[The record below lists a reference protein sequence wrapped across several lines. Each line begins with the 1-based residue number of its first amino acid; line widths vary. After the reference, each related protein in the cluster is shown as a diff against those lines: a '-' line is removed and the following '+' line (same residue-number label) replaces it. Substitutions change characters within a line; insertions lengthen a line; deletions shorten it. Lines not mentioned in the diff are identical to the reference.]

1 MIGQFPRWRS
11 RLLWV
16 FLALVVGV
24 LVYRIVVIQIIR
36 HDHYLDKAERQ
47 WVRRVRWPATRG
59 SIFDRNGSL
68 LAATQKKY
76 TVGVT
81 PEHFPRNE
89 RTECFLAETLDLS
102 ERIIRRSLASDRP
115 YVQLVRNVHLDE
127 NEVAGLSSL
136 QGVKL
141 DQVHDRIN
149 PLGALPLQLIG
160 TVNYQNSGTCGV
172 EAQFQDLLCGEDGWL
187 LVNMDAH
194 AQSFRLVNAPGQRPV
209 DGCDLYL
216 TIDSRVQE
224 IVDFELERAVKRYDA
239 VRGAAIVIDPYS
251 GDILAL
257 SEKVSEECGK
267 GNGAA
272 DDLSLFSVSCIY
284 EPGSTFKLITDS
296 YLLERDAVDPFDVFY
311 AENGVMDFGFGTFR
325 DDHKHDGWL
334 TFRQAFVKSS
344 NICTIKAVMDS
355 DPHDFYRYIL
365 RFGFGAKTGV
375 ALPAESEGTLRQP
388 AHWSARSLASI
399 SIGYEIGVT
408 PLQMAAAYSALAN
421 GGELIAP
428 RIALEAR
435 DQKNR
440 KVREYPVL
448 KVRRVF
454 SRETADMMKEFCH
467 EVVNSGTGV
476 KADVVGLEVAGKT
489 GTSEKVEN
497 GRYRN
502 NKHVTSFI
510 GFAPAH
516 DPEIVCLVLLDEPKY
531 PYFWGGESAAPTF
544 SRIVRAVNISTD
556 FLCSEEPSRVTVP
569 YRGEKRVRVPSFL
582 RLNPEQAL
590 QLASEAGLGITC
602 AGEEGTVYA
611 QIPDPGTLT
620 ERGHDVKLLL
630 RQRSP
635 QGGES
640 ICVPD
645 LVGLSIREARRLLLG
660 CGLRSNIMGAG
671 IVVRQRPGAGMVVR
685 RESMV
690 RLVCRLKGKTDY
702 PEDIWVAGGRIR

>member
-1 MIGQFPRWRS
+1 MIRQFPRWRT

-16 FLALVVGV
+16 FLALVVGI
-24 LVYRIVVIQIIR
+24 LVYRIIVIQIVR

-81 PEHFPRNE
+81 PKHFPRNE
-89 RTECFLAETLDLS
+89 RTEHFLSETLDLS
-102 ERIIRRSLASDRP
+102 ERVIRRNLASDRP
-115 YVQLVRNVHLDE
+115 YVQLVRNVQLGED
-127 NEVAGLSSL
+127 EVAGLSSL
-136 QGVKL
+136 PGVKL

-149 PLGALPLQLIG
+149 PLGALPPQLIG
-160 TVNYQNSGTCGV
+160 MVNFENEGTCGV
-172 EAQFQDLLCGEDGWL
+172 EAQFQDLLCGEEGWL
-187 LVNMDAH
+187 LVNMDAR

-224 IVDFELERAVKRYDA
+224 IVDFELERAVERYDA
-239 VRGAAIVIDPYS
+239 VRGAAVVIDPYN

-257 SEKVSEECGK
+257 SEKASKKRGA

-272 DDLSLFSVSCIY
+272 DDMSLFSVSCMY

-311 AENGVMDFGFGTFR
+311 AENGVMDFDFGTFR

-365 RFGFGAKTGV
+365 RFGFGTKTGV
-375 ALPAESEGTLRQP
+375 TLPAESEGTLRQP
-388 AHWSARSLASI
+388 KHWSARSLASI

-408 PLQMAAAYSALAN
+408 PLQMVMAYSALAN

-440 KVREYPVL
+440 TVREYPVL

-454 SRETADMMKEFCH
+454 SHETADLMRDFCR

-476 KADVVGLEVAGKT
+476 KAGVDGLEVAGKT

-497 GRYRN
+497 GKYRKD
-502 NKHVTSFI
+502 KHVTSFI
-510 GFAPAH
+510 GFAPAR
-516 DPEIVCLVLLDEPKY
+516 DPEMVCLILLDEPKY
-531 PYFWGGESAAPTF
+531 PYFWGGESAAPLF

-556 FLCSEEPSRVTVP
+556 LLCSEEPSKVTVS
-569 YRGEKRVRVPSFL
+569 YRDEKRVRVPSFL

-602 AGEEGTVYA
+602 SGAAGTVYA

-620 ERGHDVKLLL
+620 GRGCDVKLLL
-630 RQRSP
+630 RHESQ
-635 QGGES
+635 QGGEAVR
-640 ICVPD
+640 VPD

-660 CGLRSNIMGAG
+660 CGLRSNIKGAG
-671 IVVRQRPGAGMVVR
+671 IVVQQRPVAGTVVR
-685 RESMV
+685 RESTV
-690 RLVCRLKGKTDY
+690 RRACRLKGKTDY
-702 PEDIWVAGGRIR
+702 PENMWVAGGRIR

>member
-1 MIGQFPRWRS
+1 MWRT

-16 FLALVVGV
+16 FLALVAGI
-24 LVYRIVVIQIIR
+24 LVYRIIVIQIIR

-68 LAATQKKY
+68 LAATQNKY

-81 PEHFPRNE
+81 PKHFSGNE
-89 RTECFLAETLDLS
+89 RTERFLAETLDLS
-102 ERIIRRSLASDRP
+102 ESAIRRSLASDLP
-115 YVQLVRNVHLDE
+115 YVQLVRNVQLDE

-136 QGVKL
+136 PGVKL

-160 TVNYQNSGTCGV
+160 KVNYENAGTCGV

-187 LVNMDAH
+187 LVNMDAR

-209 DGCDLYL
+209 DGYDLYL

-239 VRGAAIVIDPYS
+239 DRGAAIVIDPHS

-257 SEKVSEECGK
+257 SEKVSEERGK
-267 GNGAA
+267 GNCGAG
-272 DDLSLFSVSCIY
+272 DLSLFSVSCMY

-296 YLLERDAVDPFDVFY
+296 YLLERDAVDPFDSFY
-311 AENGVMDFGFGTFR
+311 AENGVMEFDFGTFR
-325 DDHKHDGWL
+325 DDHEYDGWL

-365 RFGFGAKTGV
+365 RFGFGTKTGV
-375 ALPAESEGTLRQP
+375 ALPAESEGKLRQP

-408 PLQMAAAYSALAN
+408 PLQMAMAYSALAN

-428 RIALEAR
+428 RIALEAK

-440 KVREYPVL
+440 TVREYPVL

-454 SRETADMMKEFCH
+454 SRETADMMQDFCR

-489 GTSEKVEN
+489 GTSEKVEK
-497 GRYRN
+497 GRYRKD
-502 NKHVTSFI
+502 KHVTSFI

-516 DPEIVCLVLLDEPKY
+516 DPEILCLVILDEPKY
-531 PYFWGGESAAPTF
+531 PYFWGGLSAAPTF

-556 FLCSEEPSRVTVP
+556 LLCSEEPSKVTVSSW
-569 YRGEKRVRVPSFL
+569 GEKRVRVPSFL

-602 AGEEGTVYA
+602 SGEKGTVYA

-620 ERGHDVKLLL
+620 GRGRDVNLLL
-630 RQRSP
+630 RHKSP

-640 ICVPD
+640 VRVPD

-660 CGLRSNIMGAG
+660 CGLRSGITGAG
-671 IVVRQRPGAGMVVR
+671 IVVRQRPGAGTVVR
-685 RESMV
+685 RESTV